1 LISFRGRRFITKKSL
16 KGLIILG
23 IVKGLVTLAVLMFFG
38 IFSGFEATAKTDQPV
53 ESEGNML
60 EKLNQDKVTTE
71 WNDSYLFK
79 SKEDALKELE
89 VLKNRSEEINQTFRP
104 EFENLSG
111 PALLNY
117 IEAEKEFSR
126 SAEVLYIYAYTQ
138 LSKNVNDPSFASL
151 LGETQNL
158 ITEYKKANAFSTVK
172 LTSLDKEEWERL
184 FSEEPKLEVY
194 RPYFESTYMRFA
206 EHRPLNESQ
215 AGYLADL
222 ENQRMK
228 LETEAIAKV
237 TNNVTMAG
245 NITLENG
252 EEFQVNSQ
260 SYNTL
265 LATDPN
271 REDRKKCFEKRFYHL
286 INQSDSMTSLYSEK
300 AKLDDL
306 VAGELN
312 YTDSYQSALYGAY
325 LTPEQISEMNLVFK
339 ERKGVFEPYN
349 EFRREKLGVEKLK
362 PYDLMLEITS
372 SPGKNYTYL
381 EALEEIQKSYANM
394 DPSFNRIFLETV
406 TGNFVDVYPDPEH
419 GKQPGA
425 YCYGLCPIKAP
436 ALIFTNYNG
445 ILSDQKA
452 ITHEMGHGINFY
464 LMGSSVDYLYC
475 TSTLYEMEIPST
487 FNEELFVDHVVANS
501 DKETAINVLSQHIG
515 EYQNYLTRQ
524 PMITEFEYKAHQLCA
539 EKAAK
544 NENVTGADLNAIWTN
559 LSKEYRSESVE
570 YYPEDS
576 GEWTYINHIYLT
588 NNYYTYNYA
597 VSKAITLA
605 LFKQY
610 REDPEAFNKNYI
622 AYLSAGGT
630 MKPEEKLKKYFG
642 IEINKQLFE
651 DAMDVVELRIKEL
664 NELDKGGNAPTSSS
678 AIDCLNIYS
687 GAFLKNSKNS

>member
-1 LISFRGRRFITKKSL
+1 MREICSKR
-16 KGLIILG
+16 
-23 IVKGLVTLAVLMFFG
+23 
-38 IFSGFEATAKTDQPV
+38 
-53 ESEGNML
+53 
-60 EKLNQDKVTTE
+60 LNPDKVTTE
-71 WNDSYLFK
+71 WNNSYLFK

-89 VLKNRSEEINQTFRP
+89 ILKNRSEEINQTFRP
-104 EFENLSG
+104 EFENLAG
-111 PALLNY
+111 PVLFNY

-151 LGETQNL
+151 LAETQDL
-158 ITEYKKANAFSTVK
+158 VTQYRKANAFSTVK
-172 LTSLDKEEWERL
+172 LTSLNKDEWERL
-184 FSEEPKLEVY
+184 FSEEPKLEMY
-194 RPYFESTYMRFA
+194 RPYFESTYIRFA
-206 EHRPLNESQ
+206 EHRPLNEPQ
-215 AGYLADL
+215 AVYLAEL

-252 EEFQVNSQ
+252 EEFSVNSQ

-265 LATDPN
+265 LATDQN
-271 REDRKKCFEKRFYHL
+271 REDRRKCFEKRFYHL
-286 INQSDSMTSLYSEK
+286 INQSDSMTTLYSEK

-306 VAGELN
+306 VAKELN
-312 YTDSYQSALYGAY
+312 YTDSYQSALYGCY
-325 LTPEQISEMNLVFK
+325 LKPEQINDMNQVFK
-339 ERKGVFEPYN
+339 ERKGAFEPYN
-349 EFRREKLGVEKLK
+349 EFRREKLGIEKLK
-362 PYDLMLEITS
+362 PYDLMLQITS
-372 SPGKNYTYL
+372 NPGKNYTYL
-381 EALEEIQKSYANM
+381 EALEEIQKSYAGM
-394 DPSFNRIFLETV
+394 DPSFNEIFLETV
-406 TGNFVDVYPDPEH
+406 TGNFIDVYPDPEH
-419 GKQPGA
+419 GKQPGG

-445 ILSDQKA
+445 IISDQKT

-475 TSTLYEMEIPST
+475 TGTLYEMEIPST

-610 REDPEAFNKNYI
+610 REDPETFNKNYV
-622 AYLSAGGT
+622 AYLSAGTT

-664 NELDKGGNAPTSSS
+664 NELDKGGNSPSSS
-678 AIDCLNIYS
+678 S
-687 GAFLKNSKNS
+687 